1 VTGDISD
8 DGSPDSYSLARR
20 ELERLGLPLLVI
32 PGNHDAREPMR
43 AAFADLPEMPSEG
56 LIDWSAEVG
65 DTVVIGLDTL
75 VDGQGGGKLR
85 PESVG
90 HLSDALAAAGQC
102 PVVVALHHPPL
113 RTGIGFMDAIGLENA
128 DELAPVLARARS
140 PVSVVAGHV
149 HGVYHGRIGVH
160 TVLTAP
166 SVCSG
171 FALDRRTDAP
181 VGFYSG
187 PTGCAVIDTGPG
199 GVWSAVPLDRAGG
212 PYPFGGSAD

>member
-1 VTGDISD
+1 MARILQLSDLHVVAPGTLCSGVLDTGAILHSVIDQLRDRLEALGPLDCVLVTGDISD

-128 DELAPVLARARS
+128 DELAPVLARA
-140 PVSVVAGHV
+140 
-149 HGVYHGRIGVH
+149 
-160 TVLTAP
+160 
-166 SVCSG
+166 
-171 FALDRRTDAP
+171 
-181 VGFYSG
+181 
-187 PTGCAVIDTGPG
+187 
-199 GVWSAVPLDRAGG
+199 
-212 PYPFGGSAD
+212 